1 MPCSRIFGWTRTRSE
16 RQIAKLHSAE
26 WRSPIATRRARLLPV
41 PQYLEEP
48 DDRLNPT
55 IEVRDVEL
63 FVGSV
68 QVVVGQAHAHH
79 DAGNLQVFVELSD
92 DGNGAAGAD
101 VHRVLPKH
109 LVHGFD

>member
-48 DDRLNPT
+48 DDRLNPA
-55 IEVRDVEL
+55 IKVRDVEL
-63 FVGSV
+63 LVRRV

-79 DAGNLQVFVELSD
+79 DAGNLQVLVELGD

-101 VHRVLPKH
+101 VHRVFSEDFM
-109 LVHGFD
+109 HGFD